1 MKKILVSLPD
11 DMHTLLSGR
20 DVSMSELIRA
30 ALVQY
35 LDLDPLTFEPRVR
48 PTDTPAAECKRTEP
62 RPEPKLPTN
71 LDDIDFAALDD
82 EYPRGK
88 VPPFD
93 SLPFM
98 EQRRIMDEFTAERN
112 KTHPDQYCYGVVDTP
127 AGYLPQYA
135 DMDPAD

>member
-11 DMHTLLSGR
+11 NMHTLLSGR
-20 DVSMSELIRA
+20 DVSTSELIRS

-62 RPEPKLPTN
+62 KGINPKPKLP
-71 LDDIDFAALDD
+71 
-82 EYPRGK
+82 
-88 VPPFD
+88 PPFD

-127 AGYLPQYA
+127 VGYLPQYA

>member
-11 DMHTLLSGR
+11 NLHTFLSGR
-20 DVSMSELIRA
+20 DVSMSELIRS

-35 LDLDPLTFEPRVR
+35 LDLDPLTFEPKGINPK
-48 PTDTPAAECKRTEP
+48 PT
-62 RPEPKLPTN
+62 
-71 LDDIDFAALDD
+71 
-82 EYPRGK
+82 
-88 VPPFD
+88 PPFD